1 MTSSMNSNSKCE
13 SRQSQWNFR
22 RRESSDRSSQPH
34 SAPTDIAAQQS
45 ENFQRFYRAVVSP
58 THVRVTAGG
67 RIVPNTRAT
76 TAAPPQFEWKSDKFR
91 SASRKSTSEHELSNS
106 HSMPLLPNTMLPLS
120 YSHIPAN
127 AFAPPYNLG
136 SQCNHLTGVAP
147 QLQVGNSGNI
157 SGSGGDAFHIANV
170 NGDALSGTLQPGTLP
185 QTIKISPPSQFDQ
198 SKPFIFNGQVVY
210 PVPQGFQP
218 PPTAVP
224 MGLPMLGN
232 TGFLPQA
239 HLPNGNGFLSAF
251 PGAMPAPMIFPG
263 QPIPLMIPNL
273 VPAEHMPPMV
283 PYLPMRN
290 LLQVEALKGQI
301 QQLRNQVKFC
311 DHQLANNK
319 HQIDEHF
326 METQKA
332 IFSGQIK
339 NLELMLDFQLA
350 QETGVASSTQTTENA
365 PGSQVAAVAPP
376 VAYSTKPASED
387 NSKQPLEPHKVPN
400 GAKGSLRAEL
410 TTKSRLS
417 INAPAFQP
425 RSQALVLASQA
436 HQPDANSGNN
446 THTMGFQSTETQSQ
460 IESRLLARSTA
471 DWGGSKAT
479 IGSSGVVTLSRAQ
492 SNQELVLYD
501 QSNKQASTLQRSATF
516 HGQEFTPSSTA
527 QAALSSAV
535 PYLVGTLPHGVHA
548 SLAKSTDFLYSRPL
562 TDEEIRARHLYWGKA
577 PRSIQSG
584 LPKFDGKDFY
594 PPSPVKQSGR
604 INTTQHS
611 TGSSTDLGDN
621 NYAVSSAFENLFT
634 EPGVPGYKTPSPT
647 HSFCDH
653 QPILPMPQPCFVTG
667 PNEHAMLPPQT
678 GIFTDSGISMNGWP
692 AGNAKVGEQSHK
704 PATPPHTLTYSNGVL
719 LDDFSKLFTEPG
731 VPGYKS
737 PSPPKTSQDTSRS
750 EKQNAQVPATPTN
763 PVLSAGGQ
771 NMEGDAISVGS
782 RKHNDETRQRVN
794 SESDTIAS
802 PGSTRNGARSSS
814 SSVEIHLSPQA
825 KSLSPKSAHEKAFVE
840 RVENFRR

>member
-1 MTSSMNSNSKCE
+1 MSSSLNSKRE
-13 SRQSQWNFR
+13 SRQAQWNFR

-76 TAAPPQFEWKSDKFR
+76 ATAPPQFEWNSDNFR
-91 SASRKSTSEHELSNS
+91 SESRKSTSEHELNNTR
-106 HSMPLLPNTMLPLS
+106 PTLLLPNTMLPLS
-120 YSHIPAN
+120 YPQIPTD
-127 AFAPPYNLG
+127 AFAPP
-136 SQCNHLTGVAP
+136 CNPLTSVAP
-147 QLQVGNSGNI
+147 QLQSSVNGNI
-157 SGSGGDAFHIANV
+157 GSSGEDTIYTANA
-170 NGDALSGTLQPGTLP
+170 NGEAVSGTLQPGTLP

-210 PVPQGFQP
+210 PVSQGFQP
-218 PPTAVP
+218 PPTAIPV
-224 MGLPMLGN
+224 GLTMLGN
-232 TGFLPQA
+232 PGFLPQA
-239 HLPNGNGFLSAF
+239 QLPNGSGFLPAF
-251 PGAMPAPMIFPG
+251 PGAMPAPVMFPG
-263 QPIPLMIPNL
+263 QPIPMMMPNL
-273 VPAEHMPPMV
+273 ISAEHMPPMI
-283 PYLPMRN
+283 PYLPMRGMP
-290 LLQVEALKGQI
+290 LQSDALKGQI

-339 NLELMLDFQLA
+339 NLQLILDFQLA
-350 QETGVASSTQTTENA
+350 QETGVASGTQNA
-365 PGSQVAAVAPP
+365 DNTPGSQVLAVAPP
-376 VAYSTKPASED
+376 VAYSTKPASEE
-387 NSKQPLEPHKVPN
+387 NSKQSLEPLQGSN
-400 GAKGSLRAEL
+400 GTKGSLRTEL

-436 HQPDANSGNN
+436 HQLDVHSENN
-446 THTMGFQSTETQSQ
+446 NGHALGSQGVETQSQ

-471 DWGGSKAT
+471 DWGGSSGPN
-479 IGSSGVVTLSRAQ
+479 GSSGVVTLSRAQ
-492 SNQELVLYD
+492 SNQEVVLYD
-501 QSNKQASTLQRSATF
+501 QSNKKAPTLQRSATF
-516 HGQEFTPSSTA
+516 HGQESAPSSAVQVT
-527 QAALSSAV
+527 SSFSV

-604 INTTQHS
+604 LATTQHS
-611 TGSSTDLGDN
+611 IASSTDLGDN
-621 NYAVSSAFENLFT
+621 NYPMLSAFENLST
-634 EPGVPGYKTPSPT
+634 EPAVPGYKTPPPT
-647 HSFCDH
+647 HSFYAS
-653 QPILPMPQPCFVTG
+653 QTIPPMPQPTFVTG
-667 PNEHAMLPPQT
+667 PDGHGMFPLQAGT
-678 GIFTDSGISMNGWP
+678 FTDSGISMNGWP
-692 AGNAKVGEQSHK
+692 AGNSNVGEDLYRPPT
-704 PATPPHTLTYSNGVL
+704 PALTRTLSNSVL

-737 PSPPKTSQDTSRS
+737 PSPLKTSQDMSRS
-750 EKQNAQVPATPTN
+750 KKQNVQMPATPKN
-763 PVLSAGGQ
+763 PGFSAEAQSREGGALSVDSW
-771 NMEGDAISVGS
+771 E
-782 RKHNDETRQRVN
+782 HNDASRQRVN
-794 SESDTIAS
+794 SESDTIVS
-802 PGSTRNGARSSS
+802 PGSTQNGARSSS

-825 KSLSPKSAHEKAFVE
+825 QNLSPKSAHEKAFVE